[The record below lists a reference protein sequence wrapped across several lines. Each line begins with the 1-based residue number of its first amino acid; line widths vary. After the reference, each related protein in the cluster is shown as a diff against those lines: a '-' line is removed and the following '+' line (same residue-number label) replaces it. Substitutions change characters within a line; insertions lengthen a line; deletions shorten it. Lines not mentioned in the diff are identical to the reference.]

1 MVPGMILQ
9 SGTLKLE
16 STTLDEHSGLAN
28 VSLVALAE
36 FVDRKVSMII
46 RNLDSYFASE
56 TQITF

>member
-9 SGTLKLE
+9 NGTLKLE

-46 RNLDSYFASE
+46 RNLDSYFESE

>member
-46 RNLDSYFASE
+46 RNLDSYFESK